1 MSSSLFSFKLESGE
15 QEMNNADIFRQGINE
30 YIHRNNTDYAV
41 LVTGDWGC
49 GKSYYLKNTVAAEYN
64 SCSSEDCCYRV
75 ITVSAAGLS
84 SSAQLFHLL
93 FEKIKGNRVLS
104 AINKSSNFFSAQ
116 KDSNVSLA
124 GSLVGWVTEKFQFS
138 RIRKEMRQ
146 EKLHIVLIIDDIER
160 YKGALDELF
169 AAVQNTFVEQHTHV
183 IYVAFEDDLLEN
195 ESYRKYKEKYIRY
208 TLHFNILDEELVRHT
223 AHGADNKTGPF
234 SALLDKDENAKLI
247 VSWMKKTDII
257 NLRTFI
263 IAVNCYNHFA
273 SVCPLYDNGQSLYL
287 FFTALSHAAFV
298 KTGWDT
304 DEKGAFE
311 NFKRK
316 HDLGTDGSLHLPRF
330 YASFNDYDNICFS
343 PLVLSYITN
352 GYADPELIKEYLQTD
367 YGFFSKELVALDHL
381 GSYQQQSESQVQL
394 DISTLVNSIM
404 SRRLPYAELVN
415 AAGALSATADEH
427 PDTSWKEI
435 IISAVR
441 DKAYPGRDRYLAD
454 VKIDP
459 DMDTESFAY
468 SISKLVEEEKKEYDC
483 EQERLKLASILEKAS
498 SPSAFIISEPEY
510 KGLPFFVRICAH
522 GLESKISALNDR
534 GLYRIIWMNLKEISD
549 ESRAEFT
556 STELDALTKIRSE
569 LECLEK
575 KKESDSKLSRFCI
588 QLEKEI
594 DSMLSGASEAEQL

>member
-1 MSSSLFSFKLESGE
+1 
-15 QEMNNADIFRQGINE
+15 MNNADIFRQGINE
-30 YIHRNNTDYAV
+30 DVYRNCTAYAV

-64 SCSSEDCCYRV
+64 SCSSEDCCYRI

-104 AINKSSNFFSAQ
+104 AINKSSSFFSAQ

-311 NFKRK
+311 DFKRK

-404 SRRLPYAELVN
+404 
-415 AAGALSATADEH
+415 
-427 PDTSWKEI
+427 
-435 IISAVR
+435 
-441 DKAYPGRDRYLAD
+441 
-454 VKIDP
+454 
-459 DMDTESFAY
+459 
-468 SISKLVEEEKKEYDC
+468 
-483 EQERLKLASILEKAS
+483 
-498 SPSAFIISEPEY
+498 
-510 KGLPFFVRICAH
+510 
-522 GLESKISALNDR
+522 
-534 GLYRIIWMNLKEISD
+534 
-549 ESRAEFT
+549 
-556 STELDALTKIRSE
+556 
-569 LECLEK
+569 
-575 KKESDSKLSRFCI
+575 
-588 QLEKEI
+588 
-594 DSMLSGASEAEQL
+594 